1 MTRLK
6 QTLAFLLS
14 PERDI
19 RIIDVVNGLLV
30 TEERQYARRVK
41 RQVWKEVKPA

>member
-6 QTLAFLLS
+6 QRLSFLLS

-19 RIIDVVNGLLV
+19 AIIDVVNGLLV
-30 TEERQYARRVK
+30 TEERCMMRRVK